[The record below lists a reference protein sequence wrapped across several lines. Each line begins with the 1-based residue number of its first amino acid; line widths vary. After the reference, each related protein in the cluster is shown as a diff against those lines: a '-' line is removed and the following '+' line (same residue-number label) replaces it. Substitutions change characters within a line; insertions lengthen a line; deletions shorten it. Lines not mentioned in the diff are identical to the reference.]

1 VAEAALANKTR
12 RVVVN
17 SGALLMIVSGL
28 VLLIACVNVANLL
41 LARAAGRNKEIA
53 IRLALGAGRWRL
65 IRQLLTESVLLALA
79 GGLAGLV
86 VARWSRDL
94 LWSLRPPMFN
104 YAAFRLDFDLPV
116 LAYTLGIAVL
126 TGILFGLV
134 PAFRSTNPDLATDL
148 KERSGRSAL
157 RLGRWNVRSLLVAE
171 QVAFSLITLVAAGLF
186 IRSMRNAG
194 EIDPGFDAT
203 HLASIA
209 FNLTDQGYSPARGKE
224 FERTLLDR
232 ISALPS
238 VDGVSLA
245 KELPLKAQG
254 ARSVLLRGQEN
265 AAGGQGRL
273 TLTNVVWPGYFRT
286 MRIPLLRGRDFS
298 MTEMPDSPRVA
309 IVNEAAAAFFWPGQ
323 DATGKTIEFGGEN
336 LPVEIVGVV
345 RNATYRDFF
354 EPPPAMIYLSLV
366 QYYFPYGAWYI
377 HSRGNPETAMAAAR
391 QEIHKQD
398 RNLVLQDETMEFT
411 IRQLLW
417 VQRLSGQLLGAF
429 GLLALALST
438 IGIYGVVSYSV
449 GQRVREIGIRM
460 ALGAAAA
467 DIEVMVL
474 NEGIRM
480 VTAGVVAGLIV
491 SLAASHLVKSMLLV
505 VGPRDALTF
514 VMVPSVLTLVAV
526 LACWLP
532 AHRATRIKPALAL
545 RDE

>member
-1 VAEAALANKTR
+1 MCIRDRLKLVPVAEAALANKTR

-203 HLASIA
+203 HLA
-209 FNLTDQGYSPARGKE
+209 L
-224 FERTLLDR
+224 
-232 ISALPS
+232 
-238 VDGVSLA
+238 SLIHICG
-245 KELPLKAQG
+245 E
-254 ARSVLLRGQEN
+254 
-265 AAGGQGRL
+265 
-273 TLTNVVWPGYFRT
+273 
-286 MRIPLLRGRDFS
+286 PLLRH
-298 MTEMPDSPRVA
+298 
-309 IVNEAAAAFFWPGQ
+309 
-323 DATGKTIEFGGEN
+323 
-336 LPVEIVGVV
+336 LV
-345 RNATYRDFF
+345 R
-354 EPPPAMIYLSLV
+354 
-366 QYYFPYGAWYI
+366 Q
-377 HSRGNPETAMAAAR
+377 
-391 QEIHKQD
+391 
-398 RNLVLQDETMEFT
+398 
-411 IRQLLW
+411 
-417 VQRLSGQLLGAF
+417 
-429 GLLALALST
+429 
-438 IGIYGVVSYSV
+438 
-449 GQRVREIGIRM
+449 
-460 ALGAAAA
+460 
-467 DIEVMVL
+467 
-474 NEGIRM
+474 
-480 VTAGVVAGLIV
+480 AGL
-491 SLAASHLVKSMLLV
+491 
-505 VGPRDALTF
+505 
-514 VMVPSVLTLVAV
+514 
-526 LACWLP
+526 
-532 AHRATRIKPALAL
+532 
-545 RDE
+545 